1 MQAQQK
7 QRAVVL
13 VDGVHKSDNSIHG
26 IRELAVRHNFTPVR
40 LVWIGGTEKM
50 KDPETFSADFQQAL
64 GVGVIFEGDLES
76 GKADPV
82 EGLHKALENR
92 DVELVVQLSGSP
104 QVNRRLMNRFAQ
116 VAVGYGTKYIA
127 GGTVFAEDTSSA
139 RISKPSV
146 GLYATDKR
154 VGKTAFGVYVAA
166 LMSGLRGTAT
176 PWSSISI
183 THSRGGPPEP
193 PVLAIFNNPHDGKP
207 AAGMELDEL
216 YGRRFHPEVLERL
229 LDFGLH
235 GASDVYEDALILSE
249 YLTAWEKENPG
260 AATPKMHVVG
270 CRRAGAGYFHEFA
283 VSNVELGLKAA
294 ESASG
299 DFIIHEGSGGEHP
312 PVAVDGT
319 LMLVPSDTD
328 IELLEDFPGMDTT
341 DLIIL
346 AHCQHETASR
356 EGIAAVEAVLAAR
369 ARHAKI
375 LRTLFEP
382 EVIGSSA
389 EVHGALRGKKVALFT
404 TAPQIVE
411 QRLSTALE
419 RDYGVEVIR
428 TSFTLARHHA
438 MIAEIDELMQ
448 GSSPPEV
455 FLMEIKARG
464 VEGAGYIRKNYG
476 VPVLYVNNVPRQVD
490 ASGAL
495 LADNTGLD
503 AEIISALNR
512 AVGRFNEREGKSF
525 PECGA

>member
-1 MQAQQK
+1 MQSGQK
-7 QRAVVL
+7 KRAVVL
-13 VDGVHKSDNSIHG
+13 VDGVHKSDNSING
-26 IRELAVRHNFTPVR
+26 IKELAVRHNFTPVR

-50 KDPETFSADFQQAL
+50 KDPETFSADFQGAF
-64 GVGVIFEGDLES
+64 GTGVIFEGDLES

-92 DVELVVQLSGSP
+92 DVDIVVQLSGSP

-116 VAVGYGTKYIA
+116 VAVGYQTKYIA

-166 LMSGLRGTAT
+166 LMSGIRSTNT

-183 THSRGGPPEP
+183 THSRGGPPRP
-193 PVLAIFNNPHDGKP
+193 PVLSIFNNPDDGK
-207 AAGMELDEL
+207 AAADMELDEL
-216 YGRRFHPEVLERL
+216 YNRRFHPQVLERL

-249 YLTAWEKENPG
+249 YLTAYEKENPG
-260 AATPKMHVVG
+260 AETPKMHVVG

-283 VSNVELGLKAA
+283 VSNVELGLAAA
-294 ESASG
+294 EKASG

-346 AHCQHETASR
+346 AHCQDETASAER
-356 EGIAAVEAVLAAR
+356 IEQVECVLASR
-369 ARHAKI
+369 ARNAKI

-382 EVIGSSA
+382 EVIGSSS
-389 EVHGALRGKKVALFT
+389 EVHAALKGKKVALFT

-411 QRLSTALE
+411 KRLENALE
-419 RDYGVEVIR
+419 RDYGVEVLK

-438 MIAEIDELMQ
+438 MIAEIDELMK
-448 GSSPPEV
+448 SASPPDV

-464 VEGAGYIRKNYG
+464 VEGAGYIRKTYG

-490 ASGAL
+490 GNGAVM
-495 LADNTGLD
+495 ADNSALD
-503 AEIISALNR
+503 AEMIEALNR
-512 AVGRFNEREGKSF
+512 GVERFNKREGKSF
-525 PECGA
+525 PLCKL

>member
-1 MQAQQK
+1 MHSQQK
-7 QRAVVL
+7 RRAVVL
-13 VDGVHKSDNSIHG
+13 VDGVHKSDNSING
-26 IRELAVRHNFTPVR
+26 IRELAERHAFTPVH

-50 KDPETFSADFQQAL
+50 KDPETFSADFQDAF
-64 GVGVIFEGDLES
+64 GTEVIFEGNLDS

-82 EGLHKALENR
+82 EGLHKALEGR
-92 DVELVVQLSGSP
+92 DVDIVVQLSGSP

-116 VAVGYGTKYIA
+116 VAVGYGAKYIA

-139 RISKPSV
+139 RSSKASV

-166 LMSGLRGTAT
+166 LMSGLRETDT

-193 PVLAIFNNPHDGKP
+193 PVLAIFNNPDDGEKVSE
-207 AAGMELDEL
+207 MELEEL
-216 YGRRFHPEVLERL
+216 YDRRFHPQVLERL

-260 AATPKMHVVG
+260 AETPKTHVVG

-283 VSNVELGLKAA
+283 VSNVELGLLAA
-294 ESASG
+294 ERASG

-346 AHCQHETASR
+346 AHCQDETASL
-356 EGIAAVEAVLAAR
+356 EQIKAVEAVLAPR
-369 ARHAKI
+369 ARNAKI

-389 EVHGALRGKKVALFT
+389 EIKAVLGGKKVALFT
-404 TAPQIVE
+404 TAPKIVE
-411 QRLSTALE
+411 KRLSTALE
-419 RDYGVEVIR
+419 RDYGVQVVK

-438 MIAEIDELMQ
+438 MIAEIDELMK
-448 GSSPPEV
+448 SSSRPEV

-464 VEGAGYIRKNYG
+464 VEGAGYIRKKYG

-490 ASGAL
+490 STGAV

-503 AEIISALNR
+503 SEIVKALNR
-512 AVGRFNEREGKSF
+512 SVERFNKREGKAF
-525 PECGA
+525 PLSKV

>member
-1 MQAQQK
+1 MKATRK

-13 VDGVHKSDNSIHG
+13 VDGVHKADNSING
-26 IRELAVRHNFTPVR
+26 IRELAARHNFEPVR

-50 KDPETFSADFQQAL
+50 KDPESFSADFGAAF
-64 GVGVIFEGDLES
+64 GAEVIFEGDLDS

-82 EGLHKALENR
+82 EGLHKALEGR
-92 DVELVVQLSGSP
+92 DIDLVVQLSGSP

-116 VAVGYGTKYIA
+116 VAVGYGTRYIA

-139 RISKPSV
+139 RVSKPSA

-154 VGKTAFGVYVAA
+154 VGKTAFGVYVAS
-166 LMSGLRGTAT
+166 LMSGLRGIDT

-183 THSRGGPPEP
+183 THSRGGPPSP
-193 PVLAIFNNPHDGKP
+193 PVLAICNDPGDSKP
-207 AAGMELDEL
+207 ASQMELDEI
-216 YGRRFHPEVLERL
+216 YGRRFRPEVLERL

-249 YLTAWEKENPG
+249 YLTAYEKEHPG
-260 AATPKMHVVG
+260 ADTPLMHVIG

-283 VSNVELGLKAA
+283 VSNVEQGLAA
-294 ESASG
+294 ADSAGG
-299 DFIIHEGSGGEHP
+299 DFILHEGSGGEHP

-319 LMLVPSDTD
+319 ITLVPADSDE
-328 IELLEDFPGMDTT
+328 ELLEDFPGMDTT

-346 AHCQHETASR
+346 AHCQSETARPEKIDSIER
-356 EGIAAVEAVLAAR
+356 ILAAR
-369 ARHAKI
+369 ARNAKI

-389 EVHGALRGKKVALFT
+389 EVHSALKGRRVALFT

-411 QRLSTALE
+411 KRLSTALE
-419 RDYGVEVIR
+419 RDYAVEVVK

-438 MIAEIDELMQ
+438 MLAEIDELMKS
-448 GSSPPEV
+448 GSPPEV

-464 VEGAGYIRKNYG
+464 VEGAGYIRKTYG

-490 ASGAL
+490 GSGAL
-495 LADNTGLD
+495 MAGNSGLD
-503 AEIISALNR
+503 SEIISALNL
-512 AVGRFNEREGKSF
+512 AVERFNARGGK
-525 PECGA
+525 